1 MSLKDKYAIAGVG
14 LTKIGEISLPKFRP
28 RPR

>member
-28 RPR
+28 PR